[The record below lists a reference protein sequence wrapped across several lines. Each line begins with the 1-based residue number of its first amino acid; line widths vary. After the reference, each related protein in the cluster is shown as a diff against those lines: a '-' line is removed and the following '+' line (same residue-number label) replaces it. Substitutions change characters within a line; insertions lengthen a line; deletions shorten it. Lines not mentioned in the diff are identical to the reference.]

1 MSFDPNTLLR
11 KHLINLK
18 SYSSARDEYTGKEG
32 VFLDANENPY
42 GSAGVREAYNRYP
55 DPYQQEVKQAVAKI
69 KNIAAESIFLG
80 NGSDEP
86 SDLLIRAFCEPA
98 KDKVVIV
105 PPTYGMYEVSAGIN
119 DVGILR
125 VPLNENFQL
134 DVKGVISATGS
145 DTKILFLCSPNNP
158 TGNLIR
164 KEDLF
169 TLLHQFPNLVVIDE
183 AYIDFAPD
191 AGFLP
196 HLHRFPNLVVL
207 QTLSKAWGLA
217 GVRLGMAFASP
228 EIITILN
235 RIKPPYNIA
244 APTQRIVRE
253 ALGKVLA
260 KEKMVADILE
270 QKNWLEDQLAALPI
284 VQHIYPSDANFML
297 IRVSKPKEIYQFLID
312 QQVIVRDRSNVMR
325 CHGCLRITVGT
336 REENEALLKAMAL
349 VKEDSFVN

>member
-1 MSFDPNTLLR
+1 MSFDPNALLR
-11 KHLINLK
+11 KHLVNLK

-42 GSAGVREAYNRYP
+42 GSAGIAEAYNRYP
-55 DPYQQEVKQAVAKI
+55 DPYQQEVKLAISRI
-69 KNIAAESIFLG
+69 KNIAPESIFLG

-86 SDLLIRAFCEPA
+86 IDLLIRAFCEPG
-98 KDKVVIV
+98 KDKIITV

-119 DVGILR
+119 DVENIK
-125 VPLNENFQL
+125 VPLNDYFQL
-134 DVKGVISATGS
+134 DVNGVLAATAS

-158 TGNLIR
+158 TGNLLR
-164 KEDLF
+164 KEDIF
-169 TLLHQFPNLVVIDE
+169 TLVHAFPHLVVIDE
-183 AYIDFAPD
+183 AYIDFAAD
-191 AGFLP
+191 QGFLP
-196 HLHRFPNLVVL
+196 HLDRLPNLIVL

-228 EIITILN
+228 EIIKILN

-244 APTQRIVRE
+244 APTQQIVQQ
-253 ALGKVLA
+253 ALNNVLA

-270 QKNWLEDQLAALPI
+270 QKEWLEQKLSDLPL

-297 IRVSKPKEIYQFLID
+297 IRVPQPKETYQFLID
-312 QQVIVRDRSNVMR
+312 QKVIVRDRSNVIH

-336 REENEALLKAMAL
+336 RMENEALLKALAL
-349 VKEDSFVN
+349 LNENSFS